1 MLLEKGQIFGRYLFH
16 YIDADETQVFT
27 YANFLMEIPS
37 DFAGVAD
44 VEYAEGQ
51 LVVREDGGQSR
62 ELTMEAGELF
72 AW

>member
-1 MLLEKGQIFGRYLFH
+1 MQKGRIFGRQILRF
-16 YIDADETQVFT
+16 IDADETQVFT
-27 YANFLMEIPS
+27 YANFLMEIPP

-51 LVVREDGGQSR
+51 LLVREDGGQGR